1 MPCPYKQKKMK
12 KISESLDKK
21 AIQKLKAGDQ
31 VLFSGIF
38 YTARDQA
45 HQKLVAAIQTKKKL
59 PIDLEGKIIYYCGPT
74 ETPPGKVI
82 GSCGPTTSSRMDLF
96 VEPLLKRG
104 LLAMV
109 GKGRRSQK
117 VKALIKKHKVTYFL
131 APSGC
136 GAMLSKFIFA
146 KKLICFAELGTEA
159 IYRLEVKNFPL
170 IVGIDSKGKSIY

>member
-1 MPCPYKQKKMK
+1 MK
-12 KISESLDKK
+12 LINTPQNKNVIR
-21 AIQKLKAGDQ
+21 KLKVGEQ
-31 VLFSGIF
+31 VLFSGVF

-45 HQKLVAAIQTKKKL
+45 HQKLVGAIQTKKKL

-109 GKGRRSQK
+109 GKGRRSQE
-117 VKALIKKHKVTYFL
+117 VKALIKKYKAIYFL

-136 GAMLSKFIFA
+136 GAMLSKFVFA
-146 KKLICFAELGTEA
+146 KKLICFADLGAEA

-170 IVGIDSKGKSIY
+170 IVGIDSRGKSIY

>member
-1 MPCPYKQKKMK
+1 MKIINMPQ
-12 KISESLDKK
+12 DKG
-21 AIQKLKAGDQ
+21 AIRKLRAGEQ

-45 HQKLVAAIQTKKKL
+45 HQKLVEAIQAKKKL
-59 PIDLEGKIIYYCGPT
+59 PIDLEDKIIYYCGPS
-74 ETPPGKVI
+74 ETPPGRVI

-96 VEPLLKRG
+96 VEPLLKKG

-109 GKGRRSQK
+109 GKGRRNQQ
-117 VKALIKKHKVTYFL
+117 VKLLIKKHKATYFL

-136 GAMLSKFIFA
+136 GAMLSKFVLA
-146 KKLICFAELGTEA
+146 KKLVCFAELGPEA

-170 IVGIDSKGKSIY
+170 IVGIDSRGKSIY